1 MALLGQLYEPRVTKT
16 NLDDLAQAVERRMPE
31 VSAHQVPG
39 DPPSLLALGLHVD
52 DQAQGRDESH
62 KALC

>member
-1 MALLGQLYEPRVTKT
+1 MTKT
-16 NLDDLAQAVERRMPE
+16 NLDDLAQAVQRRMPE